1 MPDLDFQPRR
11 PGLLAVVLLLAG
23 ILLAADAAV
32 EDSQRRERLGELAG
46 QIAQAERRL
55 ERRQDAERQHR
66 PENRFSP
73 EEAAALRQA
82 YAAIGVDWERLFG
95 AIDAAVTGDV
105 ALVAVRPS
113 VSRRTVQISGEARN
127 LAAALAFVEALR
139 RAPLSQVVLVSHQLK
154 QTDPQHPY
162 LFEIAAAWLPAS

>member
-11 PGLLAVVLLLAG
+11 PGLLALCLLLAG
-23 ILLAADAAV
+23 GLLAADAAV
-32 EDSQRRERLGELAG
+32 EDRARRERLDDLSG

-55 ERRQDAERQHR
+55 EKRQNAERQRR
-66 PENRFSP
+66 PENVFSP

-95 AIDAAVTGDV
+95 TIDAAVSEDV
-105 ALVAVRPS
+105 ALVAIRPS
-113 VSRRTVQISGEARN
+113 VSGKSVQISGEARHLN
-127 LAAALAFVEALR
+127 AALAFVEALR
-139 RAPLSQVVLVSHQLK
+139 REPLSQVVLVSHQLK

-162 LFEIAAAWLPAS
+162 IFEIAAAWLPAF